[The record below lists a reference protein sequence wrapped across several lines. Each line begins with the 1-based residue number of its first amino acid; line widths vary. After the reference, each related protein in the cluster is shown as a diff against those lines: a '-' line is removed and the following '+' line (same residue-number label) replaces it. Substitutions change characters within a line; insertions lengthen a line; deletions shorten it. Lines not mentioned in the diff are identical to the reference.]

1 MAKDDLIYMDYNST
15 TPVDPTVLDA
25 MLPYLRSIYGNA
37 ASRSHPF
44 GWQAEAAV
52 TKAREQLAQLL
63 EVQAKEVVFASGA
76 TEAVN
81 LAIKGIYRA
90 YATKG
95 NHIITVKTEHK
106 AVLDVCEQ
114 LEKEGAK
121 VTYMDVNPDGSID
134 YNVLEQL
141 ITNSTILVA
150 AMWANNE
157 TGTIHDM
164 ATIGNIC
171 SRKGVL
177 LMSDATQA
185 VGKIPVLPREA
196 GVHILALSAHKV
208 YGPKGVGALYVSAT
222 DPRIKLPAQLHG
234 GGHERGMR
242 SGTLNVPGI
251 VGLGAAAELAGLYM
265 EAEATSLASLRDRLE
280 AGLLAIEES
289 YLNSSAE
296 HKLSHVTNISFKY
309 IESEALIA
317 TFNQTVAV
325 STGSACTSASLE
337 PSHVLLAQGLPSHM
351 AHSAIRFSL
360 GRLTTEAEIDRTIQL
375 ITKGVQALR
384 ANSPVWQMYKDGV
397 DVDEL
402 L

>member
-1 MAKDDLIYMDYNST
+1 
-15 TPVDPTVLDA
+15 
-25 MLPYLRSIYGNA
+25 
-37 ASRSHPF
+37 
-44 GWQAEAAV
+44 
-52 TKAREQLAQLL
+52 
-63 EVQAKEVVFASGA
+63 
-76 TEAVN
+76 
-81 LAIKGIYRA
+81 
-90 YATKG
+90 
-95 NHIITVKTEHK
+95 VKTEHK

-121 VTYMDVNPDGSID
+121 VTYMDVNADGSID

-360 GRLTTEAEIDRTIQL
+360 GRLTTEAKIDRTIQL